1 MKIGTFD
8 ISSLY
13 LLEKRTIVRIF
24 LYSGMLLA
32 YFGSLNPW
40 FLWPLGSLYI
50 VPACCLIIVAML
62 VSNSMESPVFIRRDF
77 LPAILSYVALLFYQ
91 LFVNGA
97 SILGFMSQI
106 FNIAIFLALFRIDR
120 DELLYLTTFLA
131 KAMAVLL
138 LVSIPCF
145 ILHLLGFSFPSR
157 NAVFGEDALYSFTN
171 YYFFMI
177 EDGNLFSSILPR
189 FTSVFLEPSHIGVAA
204 VLLLMTQCGMWKRWY
219 NLTLLT
225 AVLLTFSLEAYILLA
240 ILFFL
245 ALWMQRKQ
253 FLKKMFLFVIFLSIL
268 ASAAFFFFF
277 GNNLFH
283 DLILLRLEIEDGELA
298 GDNRVTSDFEKDY
311 SEFVKTS
318 DIILG
323 RNDMDYSTFGNS
335 GYRVF
340 IYENGLLGLCL
351 LLLFYMSFMSHSKDK
366 RAMITAFI
374 LAFLDFIVRA
384 YPLWYSNFIPMY
396 FMVVAYKYK
405 VLEVNMKNY
414 ENCLYLK

>member
-1 MKIGTFD
+1 M
-8 ISSLY
+8 
-13 LLEKRTIVRIF
+13 
-24 LYSGMLLA
+24 
-32 YFGSLNPW
+32 
-40 FLWPLGSLYI
+40 
-50 VPACCLIIVAML
+50 
-62 VSNSMESPVFIRRDF
+62 
-77 LPAILSYVALLFYQ
+77 
-91 LFVNGA
+91 
-97 SILGFMSQI
+97 
-106 FNIAIFLALFRIDR
+106 
-120 DELLYLTTFLA
+120 
-131 KAMAVLL
+131 
-138 LVSIPCF
+138 
-145 ILHLLGFSFPSR
+145 
-157 NAVFGEDALYSFTN
+157 
-171 YYFFMI
+171 
-177 EDGNLFSSILPR
+177 
-189 FTSVFLEPSHIGVAA
+189 
-204 VLLLMTQCGMWKRWY
+204 
-219 NLTLLT
+219 
-225 AVLLTFSLEAYILLA
+225 
-240 ILFFL
+240 
-245 ALWMQRKQ
+245 
-253 FLKKMFLFVIFLSIL
+253 
-268 ASAAFFFFF
+268 
-277 GNNLFH
+277 
-283 DLILLRLEIEDGELA
+283 ILLRLEIEDGELA